1 MKKLIILLTTL
12 LILSSCVITRNTL
25 HIHLIDATI
34 FQTLDSNT
42 ALAITDEF
50 NTIQVIT
57 NEEVYYDGRK
67 IVGTFVLVDTY
78 AYETVQHHSKVVPVY
93 VRWSE
98 YKKYINTGR
107 WK

>member
-12 LILSSCVITRNTL
+12 LVLSSCAVTRHTL
-25 HIHLIDATI
+25 HLKYIDATI

-42 ALAITDEF
+42 ALAMDDKF

-67 IVGTFVLVDTY
+67 VVGTFVLVDTY
-78 AYETVQHHSKVVPVY
+78 AYETVQHRSKVVPVY